1 MSPAVQGF
9 LSVLGRVLLCAIFF
23 MSTVGQKVPR
33 FNETVSL
40 MASKG
45 VPAPQV
51 LLVGA
56 IVFLL
61 AGTASVVLGYRARV
75 GALLLLVF
83 LVLASYYFHNF
94 WAISDPDKRQDQ
106 MIHFM
111 KNLSMAGAMIFIIA
125 NGSGAWSLDRR
136 PGRAA

>member
-1 MSPAVQGF
+1 MPPAVQGL

-23 MSTVGQKVPR
+23 MSVVGQKIPK
-33 FNETVSL
+33 FNETVNL

-94 WAISDPDKRQDQ
+94 WAISDPKARQDQ

-111 KNLSMAGAMIFIIA
+111 K
-125 NGSGAWSLDRR
+125 
-136 PGRAA
+136 